1 MTLSKRAR
9 VASRETRP
17 RALRRPRPCRGH
29 SRVSWRRSAI
39 VPPTSRTSRSPTRT
53 LGGDLYHYPQERTL
67 RRPPPDTEF
76 NVQQSAASRVMINA
90 NADLFAGSTWLARPA
105 ERAFMWEEGNTR
117 VNRTFFDKIRDSR
130 SISLDKDE
138 YDAFGDGTVILKAA
152 PGHSPG
158 HQVLVLNLPAT
169 GRIMLAGDLYHY
181 PQERTLRRP
190 PPDTEFN
197 VQQSAA
203 SRVMIEE
210 YLKQTK
216 TEIWIEH
223 DFVANAK
230 LKKSPAYYD

>member
-1 MTLSKRAR
+1 
-9 VASRETRP
+9 
-17 RALRRPRPCRGH
+17 
-29 SRVSWRRSAI
+29 
-39 VPPTSRTSRSPTRT
+39 
-53 LGGDLYHYPQERTL
+53 
-67 RRPPPDTEF
+67 
-76 NVQQSAASRVMINA
+76 
-90 NADLFAGSTWLARPA
+90 
-105 ERAFMWEEGNTR
+105 MWEEGNTR

-130 SISLDKDE
+130 SIRLDEDE
-138 YDAFGDGTVILKAA
+138 YHVFGDGAVILKAA

-158 HQVLVLNLPAT
+158 HQVLVLDLPAT
-169 GRIMLAGDLYHY
+169 GRIMIAGDLYHY

-203 SRVMIEE
+203 SRVMIEA
-210 YLKQTK
+210 YLTRTK